1 MSIIVLGDIEVVGLS
16 MGSSL
21 EKVEIDKKERKGDF
35 KFYKQI
41 IRDSIIDDWKIIP
54 YVLEL

>member
-35 KFYKQI
+35 KFYK
-41 IRDSIIDDWKIIP
+41 
-54 YVLEL
+54 